1 MMRHLND
8 DQLAAAMIERY
19 LAGFPSIDRA
29 RFMASHAVLGAQR
42 SCKIVGIFTRLWKRD
57 GKPQY
62 LVHLPRVWRLIEQD
76 LRHPALAPVADW
88 LARHVPPA
96 NRTLPSERKTA

>member
-1 MMRHLND
+1 
-8 DQLAAAMIERY
+8 
-19 LAGFPSIDRA
+19 
-29 RFMASHAVLGAQR
+29 
-42 SCKIVGIFTRLWKRD
+42 LWKRD

-96 NRTLPSERKTA
+96 SRILPSERKTA